1 MSFLDSVVSFGKT
14 ALGFVG
20 GDTLGGSLARTAL
33 LGFATK
39 KLNDMVVKENEAG
52 QAAKRDMGTREQ
64 VDPDTEHAIPVVYG
78 EAYLSGMVTDA
89 VLTSDNKTMWYC
101 ITLSE
106 KTGSLMNGTP
116 SVISFKELYW
126 NGNRV
131 EFGADGVTVSGMV
144 SEDKVVANNYN
155 GKVRVYPFNNGS
167 TGATKFVGLGTGN
180 SSPAYSIFP
189 NWTSAHTMD
198 ELVFCLVRVDY
209 DGAAGVTGLGDL
221 KFRLSNTMKQP
232 GDVLYDYMTN
242 TRYGAGIPAQEMN
255 T

>member
-1 MSFLDSVVSFGKT
+1 
-14 ALGFVG
+14 
-20 GDTLGGSLARTAL
+20 
-33 LGFATK
+33 
-39 KLNDMVVKENEAG
+39 
-52 QAAKRDMGTREQ
+52 
-64 VDPDTEHAIPVVYG
+64 
-78 EAYLSGMVTDA
+78 
-89 VLTSDNKTMWYC
+89 MWYC
-101 ITLSE
+101 ITLCE
-106 KTGSLMNGTP
+106 KTGPLIDETP
-116 SVISFKELYW
+116 SVTSFKELYW

-144 SEDKVVANNYN
+144 SEDKVAVNNFN

-167 TGATKFVGLGTGN
+167 TSATKFVGPGTGN
-180 SSPAYSIFP
+180 TTPAYSIFP

-198 ELVFCLVRVDY
+198 ELVFCLVRIDY
-209 DGAAGVTGLGDL
+209 DGANGVTGLGDL